1 MSSIKHQTPVGNGSV
16 IVKSPEE
23 YRVMAKEC
31 LREAETVPEGMR
43 LSHIMI
49 AQLWLELA
57 DKVTQLLLE
66 IAANEELSGGS
77 TQSKQ

>member
-1 MSSIKHQTPVGNGSV
+1 V

-23 YRVMAKEC
+23 YRALAKDA

-43 LSHIMI
+43 LSHLMI

-57 DKVTQLLLE
+57 DKVTQLRLE
-66 IAANEELSGGS
+66 IAANAALSCRL
-77 TQSKQ
+77 TQSEQ